1 MDDALDIVL
10 AGEPMRLFADRALY
24 WPARR
29 RLLVADVHLGKD
41 DTFRA
46 AGIALPT
53 GGARHDLDRLT
64 ALIERSGAESMWCL
78 GDLLH
83 GRHVDTLWTQE
94 WQAFRARHA
103 GMDMRLIE
111 GNHDRAAIHAALGL
125 LLQGERVQDGPFA
138 FAHAPSKSLPD
149 GARLAICGHVH
160 PVVRVPGFRGRF
172 PAFALIDQ
180 QLVLPAFSLFT
191 GGQLV
196 ERAQARYGCLAGH
209 LLDMGPTAPTA
220 RRGLRRGGPL
230 HS

>member
-1 MDDALDIVL
+1 
-10 AGEPMRLFADRALY
+10 MR
-24 WPARR
+24 
-29 RLLVADVHLGKD
+29 V
-41 DTFRA
+41 
-46 AGIALPT
+46 
-53 GGARHDLDRLT
+53 
-64 ALIERSGAESMWCL
+64 
-78 GDLLH
+78 
-83 GRHVDTLWTQE
+83 
-94 WQAFRARHA
+94 
-103 GMDMRLIE
+103 
-111 GNHDRAAIHAALGL
+111 
-125 LLQGERVQDGPFA
+125 GERR
-138 FAHAPSKSLPD
+138 AP
-149 GARLAICGHVH
+149 RLAICGHVH